1 MTRTATVGVIS
12 DTHGLLRPELLELL
26 KGVDAIIHAGDIGS
40 PGVLEALRKIAP
52 VHAVRGNV
60 DTGDWAAA
68 LPLFDLFEIAG
79 RFVYLLHDLKTMDL
93 DPVAA
98 GIQVVISGHSHVPGI
113 TDKSGVLYLNPGS
126 AGPKRFKLP
135 ISAALLRFESDGG
148 IKPEI
153 WAFRDDQKGSQQ
165 LF

>member
-1 MTRTATVGVIS
+1 VTRIATVGVIS

-40 PGVLEALRKIAP
+40 PEVLDALRKIAP
-52 VHAVRGNV
+52 AHAVRGNV

-68 LPLFDLFEIAG
+68 LPLFDLFEVAG
-79 RFVYLLHDLKTMDL
+79 RFVYLIHDLKTIDL
-93 DPVAA
+93 DPAAA
-98 GIQVVISGHSHVPGI
+98 GIQVVISGHSHVPGF
-113 TDKSGVLYLNPGS
+113 THKSGVLYLNPGS

-148 IKPEI
+148 IKTEI
-153 WAFRDDQKGSQQ
+153 REFRDDRKVSRR

>member
-1 MTRTATVGVIS
+1 MTKIATVGVIS

-40 PGVLEALRKIAP
+40 PVVLKALREIAP

-68 LPLFDLFEIAG
+68 LPLSDQFEIAG
-79 RFVYLLHDLKTMDL
+79 RFVYLIHDLKTIDL

-113 TDKSGVLYLNPGS
+113 TDKRGVLYLNPGS
-126 AGPKRFKLP
+126 VGPKRFKLP
-135 ISAALLRFESDGG
+135 ISAALLRVESDGG

-153 WAFRDDQKGSQQ
+153 RGF
-165 LF
+165 